1 MCDRREFVDVVMI
14 GRLLIAVTALAVVAT
29 SVYSQAPTSEQQ
41 RLVSGSDPIAGTSHF
56 NLAGLPVYQPEQRV
70 SGTIRSFGF
79 SLGGMMKVWEDG
91 FRKYQPDVNFEDKFP
106 SGDVAIA
113 GLVSG
118 VSDLGPQG
126 RELVLTEYLAFFETY
141 GYYPTDVTVMT
152 GAYDVDGMTCGLVI
166 YVNNDNPISKLTM
179 KQLDGIFGSER
190 VAGLRGFKWT
200 LEAGR
205 SARDDIR
212 TWGQL
217 GLTGEWA
224 DKPIHTYGH
233 GPGGTTNFFEL
244 KVLNGTDKW
253 NPNYRGYVETGSKM
267 ISDNDKAQLG
277 GTQHMLDELAQDK
290 YGIAWT
296 VIPQARKVP
305 GLKPLALATRDGGSY
320 IEPSRESFQSR
331 TYPLTRSIYIYLN
344 RPPGKPLDS
353 KSKEF
358 LRYILSREAQEA
370 VERAGKYL
378 PLTAEVVREQLKK
391 LE

>member
-1 MCDRREFVDVVMI
+1 MTRQ
-14 GRLLIAVTALAVVAT
+14 LLIASTALALT
-29 SVYSQAPTSEQQ
+29 ITCVYSQAQPRSAQQ
-41 RLVSGSDPIAGTSHF
+41 QLAGSSDGIVKRENF
-56 NLAGLPVYQPEQRV
+56 NLTGLPSYQPEQRV

-79 SLGGMMKVWEDG
+79 SLGGMMPIWEEA
-91 FRKYQPDVNFEDKFP
+91 FRRYHPEIRFDDKFP

-126 RELVLTEYLAFFETY
+126 RELVLTENLAFYETY
-141 GYYPTDVTVMT
+141 GYYPTDITVMT
-152 GAYDVDGMTCGLVI
+152 GAYDVDGMACGLVV
-166 YVNNDNPISKLTM
+166 YVNKDNPISKLTM

-205 SARDDIR
+205 SAKDDVR

-233 GPGGTTNFFEL
+233 GPGGTANFFEL
-244 KVLNGTDKW
+244 KVLNGSDKW
-253 NPNYRGYVETGSKM
+253 NPNYQGYVETGSKM
-267 ISDNDKAQLG
+267 IADNDKAQLG
-277 GTQHMLDELAQDK
+277 GLQHMLADELAKDK

-305 GLKPLALATRDGGSY
+305 GLRPLALAARDGGPY
-320 IEPSRESFQSR
+320 IEPSRETFQNR

-344 RPPGKPLDS
+344 RKPGQSIDLRV
-353 KSKEF
+353 KEF
-358 LRYILSREAQEA
+358 LRYVLSREGQEA
-370 VERAGKYL
+370 VEHAGKYL

>member
-1 MCDRREFVDVVMI
+1 MT
-14 GRLLIAVTALAVVAT
+14 GQLLIASTALALT
-29 SVYSQAPTSEQQ
+29 ITCVYSQAQTRSAQQ
-41 RLVSGSDPIAGTSHF
+41 QLAGSSDGIAKRENF
-56 NLAGLPVYQPEQRV
+56 NLTGLPSYQPEQRV

-79 SLGGMMKVWEDG
+79 SLGGMMPIWEEG
-91 FRKYQPDVNFEDKFP
+91 FRKYHPEIRFDDKFP

-126 RELVLTEYLAFFETY
+126 RELVLTENLAFYETY
-141 GYYPTDVTVMT
+141 GYYPTDITVMT
-152 GAYDVDGMTCGLVI
+152 GAYDVDGMACGLVV
-166 YVNNDNPISKLTM
+166 YVNQDNPISKLTM

-205 SARDDIR
+205 SAKDDVR

-244 KVLNGTDKW
+244 KVLNGSDKW
-253 NPNYRGYVETGSKM
+253 NPNYQGYVETGSKM
-267 ISDNDKAQLG
+267 IADNDKAQLG
-277 GTQHMLDELAQDK
+277 GLQHMLADELARDK

-305 GLKPLALATRDGGSY
+305 DLKPLALAARDGGPY
-320 IEPSRESFQSR
+320 IEPSRESFQNR

-344 RPPGKPLDS
+344 RKPGQPLDLRV
-353 KSKEF
+353 KEF
-358 LRYILSREAQEA
+358 LRYVLSREGQEA
-370 VERAGKYL
+370 VEHAGKYL
-378 PLTAEVVREQLKK
+378 PLTAEVARDQLKK

>member
-1 MCDRREFVDVVMI
+1 MT
-14 GRLLIAVTALAVVAT
+14 GQLLIASTALALTITCVC
-29 SVYSQAPTSEQQ
+29 SQAQTRSAQQ
-41 RLVSGSDPIAGTSHF
+41 QLAGSSDEIAKRENF
-56 NLAGLPVYQPEQRV
+56 NLAGLPTYQPEQKV

-79 SLGGMMKVWEDG
+79 SLGGMMPIWEEG
-91 FRKYQPDVNFEDKFP
+91 FRKYHPEIRFDDKFP

-126 RELVLTEYLAFFETY
+126 RELVLTENLAFYETY
-141 GYYPTDVTVMT
+141 GYYPTDITVMT
-152 GAYDVDGMTCGLVI
+152 GAYDVDGMACGLVV
-166 YVNNDNPISKLTM
+166 YVNKDNPISKLTM

-205 SARDDIR
+205 TAKDDVR

-233 GPGGTTNFFEL
+233 GPGGTANFFEL
-244 KVLNGTDKW
+244 KVLNGSDKW
-253 NPNYRGYVETGSKM
+253 NPNYQGYVETGGKM
-267 ISDNDKAQLG
+267 IADNDQAQLG
-277 GTQHMLDELAQDK
+277 GLQHMLADELARDK

-305 GLKPLALATRDGGSY
+305 DLKPLALAARDGGPY
-320 IEPSRESFQSR
+320 IEPSRESFQNR

-344 RPPGKPLDS
+344 RKPGQPLDLRV
-353 KSKEF
+353 KEF
-358 LRYILSREAQEA
+358 LRYVLSREGQEA

-378 PLTAEVVREQLKK
+378 PLTAEVAREQLKK

>member
-1 MCDRREFVDVVMI
+1 MP
-14 GRLLIAVTALAVVAT
+14 RLFTISAALLFAIT
-29 SVYSQAPTSEQQ
+29 SVYSQAPIGRAPQQ
-41 RLVSGSDPIAGTSHF
+41 FDSDKLSKTERF
-56 NLAGLPVYQPEQRV
+56 NLTGLPSYQPEQRV

-79 SLGGMMKVWEDG
+79 SLGGMMSIWEES
-91 FRKYQPDVNFEDKFP
+91 FRKYQPEIRFDDKFP

-126 RELVLTEYLAFFETY
+126 RELVLTEYLAFYETY
-141 GYYPTDVTVMT
+141 GYYPTDITVMT
-152 GAYDVDGMTCGLVI
+152 GAYDVDGMACGLVV
-166 YVNNDNPISKLTM
+166 YVNKDNPISKLTM

-205 SARDDIR
+205 SAKDDVR

-233 GPGGTTNFFEL
+233 GPGGTANFFEL
-244 KVLNGTDKW
+244 KVLNGSDKW
-253 NPNYRGYVETGSKM
+253 NPNYQGYVETGGKM
-267 ISDNDKAQLG
+267 IADNDKAQLG
-277 GTQHMLDELAQDK
+277 GLQHMLADELARDK

-305 GLKPLALATRDGGSY
+305 DLKPLALAARDGGPY
-320 IEPSRESFQSR
+320 IEPSRESFQNR

-344 RPPGKPLDS
+344 RKPGQPLDLRV
-353 KSKEF
+353 KEF
-358 LRYILSREAQEA
+358 LRYVLSREGQEA
-370 VERAGKYL
+370 VEHAGKYL
-378 PLTAEVVREQLKK
+378 PLTAEVAREQLKK

>member
-1 MCDRREFVDVVMI
+1 MP
-14 GRLLIAVTALAVVAT
+14 RLFTISAALLFTITPA
-29 SVYSQAPTSEQQ
+29 YSQAPVGPAPQQ
-41 RLVSGSDPIAGTSHF
+41 FVNDKLSRIEKF
-56 NLAGLPVYQPEQRV
+56 NLAGLPAYQPEQKV

-79 SLGGMMKVWEDG
+79 SLGGMMPMWEEG
-91 FRKYQPDVNFEDKFP
+91 FRKYQPEIRFDDKFP

-126 RELVLTEYLAFFETY
+126 RELVLTENLAFYETY
-141 GYYPTDVTVMT
+141 GYYPTDITVMT
-152 GAYDVDGMTCGLVI
+152 GAYDVDGMACGLVV
-166 YVNNDNPISKLTM
+166 YVNKDNPISKLTM

-205 SARDDIR
+205 SAKDDVR

-244 KVLNGTDKW
+244 KVLNGSDKW
-253 NPNYRGYVETGSKM
+253 NPNYQGYVETGSKM
-267 ISDNDKAQLG
+267 IADNDKAQLG
-277 GTQHMLDELAQDK
+277 GLQHMLTDGLARDK

-296 VIPQARKVP
+296 VIPQARKVQ
-305 GLKPLALATRDGGSY
+305 GLKPLALAARDGGPY
-320 IEPSRESFQSR
+320 TEPSRENFQNR

-344 RPPGKPLDS
+344 RKPGQALDP
-353 KSKEF
+353 KVKEF
-358 LRYILSREAQEA
+358 LRYVLSREGQEA

-378 PLTAEVVREQLKK
+378 PLTADVAREQLKK

>member
-1 MCDRREFVDVVMI
+1 MP
-14 GRLLIAVTALAVVAT
+14 RLFTISAALLFAIT
-29 SVYSQAPTSEQQ
+29 SVYSQAPIGRAPQQ
-41 RLVSGSDPIAGTSHF
+41 FDSDKLSKTERF
-56 NLAGLPVYQPEQRV
+56 NLTGLPSYQPEQRV

-79 SLGGMMKVWEDG
+79 SLGGMMSIWEES
-91 FRKYQPDVNFEDKFP
+91 FRKYQPEIRFDDKFP

-126 RELVLTEYLAFFETY
+126 RELVLTEHLAFYETY
-141 GYYPTDVTVMT
+141 GYYPTDITVMS
-152 GAYDVDGMTCGLVI
+152 GAYDVDGMACGLVV
-166 YVNNDNPISKLTM
+166 YVNKDNPISKLTM

-205 SARDDIR
+205 SAKDDVR

-233 GPGGTTNFFEL
+233 GPGGTANFFEL
-244 KVLNGTDKW
+244 KVLNGSDKW
-253 NPNYRGYVETGSKM
+253 NPNYQGYVETGGKM
-267 ISDNDKAQLG
+267 IADNDKAQLG
-277 GTQHMLDELAQDK
+277 GLQHMLADELARDK

-305 GLKPLALATRDGGSY
+305 DLKPLALAARDGGPY
-320 IEPSRESFQSR
+320 IEPSRESFQNR

-344 RPPGKPLDS
+344 RKPGQPLDLRV
-353 KSKEF
+353 KEF
-358 LRYILSREAQEA
+358 LRYVLSREGQEA
-370 VERAGKYL
+370 VEHAGKYL
-378 PLTAEVVREQLKK
+378 PLTAEVAREQLKK

>member
-1 MCDRREFVDVVMI
+1 M
-14 GRLLIAVTALAVVAT
+14 GKRLLILLPFVLVLALASLRA
-29 SVYSQAPTSEQQ
+29 QD
-41 RLVSGSDPIAGTSHF
+41 LND
-56 NLAGLPVYQPEQRV
+56 LPHYQPGQRV
-70 SGTIRSFGF
+70 SGTIRDFGF
-79 SLGGMMKVWEDG
+79 SLGGMMPVWEEG
-91 FRKYQPDVNFEDKFP
+91 FHKFQPDVQFDDKFP

-118 VSDLGPQG
+118 VADLGPQG
-126 RELVLTEYLAFFETY
+126 RELVLTEYLAFYETFH
-141 GYYPTDVTVMT
+141 YYPTNIMVMT

-166 YVNNDNPISKLTM
+166 YVNKNNPLSKLTI

-190 VAGLRGFKWT
+190 VGAYHGIKWT
-200 LEAGR
+200 LQAGR
-205 SARDDIR
+205 AASEDIR

-233 GPGGTTNFFEL
+233 APSGTTNFFQL
-244 KVLNGTDKW
+244 KVLNGGDKW

-267 ISDNDKAQLG
+267 IADDDKAQLG
-277 GTQHMLDELAQDK
+277 GIQHMLADELAKDK

-305 GLKPLALATRDGGSY
+305 QLKPLALAAKDGGPY
-320 IEPSRESFQSR
+320 VEPTKESFQNR

-344 RPPGKPLDS
+344 RPPGAPLDA

-358 LRYILSREAQEA
+358 LRYILSREGQEA
-370 VERAGKYL
+370 VEREGKYL
-378 PLTAEVVREQLKK
+378 PLTAKAVREELKK

>member
-1 MCDRREFVDVVMI
+1 MRRLFTI
-14 GRLLIAVTALAVVAT
+14 SAALLFTIT
-29 SVYSQAPTSEQQ
+29 SVYSQAPVGGAPQQ
-41 RLVSGSDPIAGTSHF
+41 FANKLAKTENF
-56 NLAGLPVYQPEQRV
+56 NLAGLPSYQPEQKV

-79 SLGGMMKVWEDG
+79 SLGGMMSIWEEG
-91 FRKYQPDVNFEDKFP
+91 FRKYHPEIRFEDKFP

-126 RELVLTEYLAFFETY
+126 RELVLTEYLAFYETY
-141 GYYPTDVTVMT
+141 GYYPTDITVMT
-152 GAYDVDGMTCGLVI
+152 GAYDVDGMACGLVV
-166 YVNNDNPISKLTM
+166 YVNKDNPISKLTL

-190 VAGLRGFKWT
+190 IAGLRGFKWT

-205 SARDDIR
+205 SAMDDVR

-244 KVLNGTDKW
+244 KVLNGSDKW
-253 NPNYRGYVETGSKM
+253 NPNYQGYVETGSEM
-267 ISDNDKAQLG
+267 IADNDKGQLG
-277 GTQHMLDELAQDK
+277 GLQHMLADELARDK

-305 GLKPLALATRDGGSY
+305 GLKPLALAARDGGPY
-320 IEPSRESFQSR
+320 IEPSRESFQNR

-344 RPPGKPLDS
+344 RKPGQPLDLRV
-353 KSKEF
+353 KEF
-358 LRYILSREAQEA
+358 LRYVLSREGQEA
-370 VERAGKYL
+370 VEHAGKYL
-378 PLTAEVVREQLKK
+378 PLTAEVAREQLKK

>member
-1 MCDRREFVDVVMI
+1 M
-14 GRLLIAVTALAVVAT
+14 
-29 SVYSQAPTSEQQ
+29 
-41 RLVSGSDPIAGTSHF
+41 PI
-56 NLAGLPVYQPEQRV
+56 
-70 SGTIRSFGF
+70 
-79 SLGGMMKVWEDG
+79 WEEE
-91 FRKYQPDVNFEDKFP
+91 FRKYHPDVRFDDRFP

-118 VSDLGPQG
+118 VADLGPQG
-126 RELVLTEYLAFFETY
+126 RELVLTEYLAFYETF
-141 GYYPTDVTVMT
+141 GYYPTDITVMT
-152 GAYDVDGMTCGLVI
+152 GAYDVEGMTCGLVV
-166 YVNNDNPISKLTM
+166 YVNRENPISKLTV

-200 LEAGR
+200 IEAGR
-205 SARDDIR
+205 SEKDNIR

-224 DKPIHTYGH
+224 GKPIHTYGH

-244 KVLNGTDKW
+244 KVLNGSDKW
-253 NPNYRGYVETGSKM
+253 NPNYQGFVETGGKM
-267 ISDNDKAQLG
+267 IGDDDKDQIG
-277 GTQHMLDELAQDK
+277 GTQHMLAELTKDK

-305 GLKPLALATRDGGSY
+305 GLKALALAPRDGRLY
-320 IEPSRESFQSR
+320 IEPSRESFQNR

-344 RPPGKPLDS
+344 RKPGQTLDPRVR
-353 KSKEF
+353 EF
-358 LRYILSREAQEA
+358 LRYVLSREGQEA

-378 PLTAEVVREQLKK
+378 PLTAEVAREQLKK

>member
-1 MCDRREFVDVVMI
+1 MRRPFLILSAVCLTVASWI
-14 GRLLIAVTALAVVAT
+14 PAGRAQERLSLNSDDTKPETAK
-29 SVYSQAPTSEQQ
+29 
-41 RLVSGSDPIAGTSHF
+41 F
-56 NLAGLPVYQPEQRV
+56 NLAGLPSYQPEQKV

-79 SLGGMMKVWEDG
+79 SLGGMMSIWEEG
-91 FRKYQPDVNFEDKFP
+91 FRKYHPEIRFDDKFP

-126 RELVLTEYLAFFETY
+126 RELVLTEYLAFYETY
-141 GYYPTDVTVMT
+141 GYYPTDITVMT
-152 GAYDVDGMTCGLVI
+152 GAYDVDGMACGLVV
-166 YVNNDNPISKLTM
+166 YVNKDNPISKLTM

-205 SARDDIR
+205 SAKDDVR

-233 GPGGTTNFFEL
+233 GPGGTANFFEL
-244 KVLNGTDKW
+244 KVLNGSDKW
-253 NPNYRGYVETGSKM
+253 NPNYQGYVETGSKM
-267 ISDNDKAQLG
+267 IADNDKAQLG
-277 GTQHMLDELAQDK
+277 GLQHMLADELARDK

-296 VIPQARKVP
+296 VIPQARKVS
-305 GLKPLALATRDGGSY
+305 GLKPLALAVRDGGPY
-320 IEPSRESFQSR
+320 IEPSRESFQNR

-344 RPPGKPLDS
+344 RKPGQPLDLRV
-353 KSKEF
+353 KEF
-358 LRYILSREAQEA
+358 LRYVLSREGQEA
-370 VERAGKYL
+370 VEHAGKYL
-378 PLTAEVVREQLKK
+378 PLTAEVAREQLKK